1 MACQAIPSKVKD
13 KSFAFP
19 AAQHLGSLSASNGY
33 YGYSL
38 VTISLLSKV
47 PLSFLNLKGEGKRED
62 KGGKRKGEKR
72 MGREVD
78 ERAMEMIE
86 GETIERK
93 QKKGKE

>member
-1 MACQAIPSKVKD
+1 M
-13 KSFAFP
+13 
-19 AAQHLGSLSASNGY
+19 GSLFVFNGY

-38 VTISLLSKV
+38 VIILFFFKV
-47 PLSFLNLKGEGKRED
+47 FLSFLNLKGEGKRED

-86 GETIERK
+86 GEIIERK
-93 QKKGKE
+93 